1 MNKEIEITQ
10 DEMEEKFKIMKQEGK
25 KKSTIK
31 KELNI
36 TDYQYNKINKK
47 IKEEGQCNNKKTI
60 EQKKKPKEIK
70 KKTNFSSA
78 ESKARYEAID
88 ILSKKYLG
96 YEDSKDFN
104 SYLAKRLDAMSYEYS
119 YEIIL
124 STIIDCKKSMDY
136 AIAHKEF
143 KTDIGKISYLCAII
157 SNNLKDT
164 LKTKQKKEL
173 IQEGLEKRDEIDYTL
188 LNKEKITIPTKR
200 KDFSIFLDED

>member
-1 MNKEIEITQ
+1 M
-10 DEMEEKFKIMKQEGK
+10 
-25 KKSTIK
+25 
-31 KELNI
+31 
-36 TDYQYNKINKK
+36 KK
-47 IKEEGQCNNKKTI
+47 IIFMTFFCLSFVMYI
-60 EQKKKPKEIK
+60 
-70 KKTNFSSA
+70 SA
-78 ESKARYEAID
+78 EDSLYMKCNSLPDFSLNSSVTLEDSLYVNIFEDKYNIVFSQDIQSLTYSDTTISDID
-88 ILSKKYLG
+88 FFEIQLLHSRYLG

-136 AIAHKEF
+136 AITHKEF